1 MILSPYLFEK
11 ARCSESEKRYL
22 LEIAEELYNLSIYV
36 NKNGL
41 MVIDSLLNKDALFY
55 VKIPQFVTLYDLLD
69 KYEFLQK
76 ALVMG
81 ANGYD
86 IAIINEFLTNI
97 VNSSELKG
105 RELYEV
111 MIIAQGVSLICAGI
125 RHTAVKDI
133 LLSTLGSGFLSKEL
147 TDRFL
152 NKEILSEEKA
162 RAFLNPETLDI
173 EKILEINITS
183 SILTFQGSKSAVSI
197 KKDKDGYVYLYYNF
211 LQPYLED
218 KETVFSDKRLATD
231 AIKNIA
237 VALLEP
243 VVGELNIDTFS
254 LNRDVIADKSVDL
267 IIKYNNIYQF
277 QTIPEDK
284 IQIAAELFVDYEYVK
299 EIVSEYY
306 SSNWYDDYPK
316 IIVEIKLTGD
326 KIITLQSND
335 QHFFTTPWFISSDT
349 ASGSLKNYNINISKA
364 LAEVLPDG
372 FVNKER
378 LIGSGLIYEVIKSIQ
393 RRLACKK

>member
-1 MILSPYLFEK
+1 MLSPYLFEK

-55 VKIPQFVTLYDLLD
+55 VRIPQFVALYDLLD

-76 ALVMG
+76 ALAMG
-81 ANGYD
+81 ANGCD

-105 RELYEV
+105 RELYEI
-111 MIIAQGVSLICAGI
+111 MIIAQGASLICGGI

-133 LLSTLGSGFLSKEL
+133 LLSTLGEGFLSKEL

-152 NKEILSEEKA
+152 NKEILSEEEA

-183 SILTFQGSKSAVSI
+183 GILTFQGSKSSVSI
-197 KKDKDGYVYLYYNF
+197 KKDKNGYAYSYYNF
-211 LQPYLED
+211 LQPYLEE
-218 KETVFSDKRLATD
+218 KETVFSNKRLDTD
-231 AIKNIA
+231 AIKNI
-237 VALLEP
+237 VGALLEP
-243 VVGELNIDTFS
+243 VVGEFDIESLGLNNDE
-254 LNRDVIADKSVDL
+254 IANKSAE
-267 IIKYNNIYQF
+267 IISKYNNIYQF
-277 QTIPEDK
+277 RAIPEDK
-284 IQIAAELFVDYEYVK
+284 IQMAVEILGDTEYIK
-299 EIVSEYY
+299 NSASEYY

-316 IIVEIKLTGD
+316 VIVEIKLADD
-326 KIITLQSND
+326 KIITLHSND
-335 QHFFTTPWFISSDT
+335 QHFFMTPWFVSLDT
-349 ASGSLKNYNINISKA
+349 ASGSLKNYNINISKTLVA
-364 LAEVLPDG
+364 VLPDG

-378 LIGSGLIYEVIKSIQ
+378 LTGAGLIYEVIKSIQ
-393 RRLACKK
+393 RRVVCKK